1 MNSNNDGIAT
11 NSPRL
16 LRVEEMNIA
25 QLQDLCGK
33 NAQDGGWHEDR
44 PNDYDTTALRFWQMS
59 KIMLM
64 VSELSEGV
72 EELRNGW
79 HASVTYYNTTDDGHT
94 TVQNWVDGVPKMKPE
109 GLPSELA
116 DTIIRILDFC
126 WTEDIDIQS
135 IIQEKLDFNKTRG
148 HKHGRVA

>member
-1 MNSNNDGIAT
+1 MNSSNDGFAT
-11 NSPRL
+11 NSPQTP
-16 LRVEEMNIA
+16 RVEDMNIA
-25 QLQDLCGK
+25 ALQELCGE
-33 NAQDGGWHEDR
+33 NAQAGGWHEDR
-44 PNDYDTTALRFWQMS
+44 PNDHGVGGETALRFWQMS

-72 EELRNGW
+72 EELRNGKG
-79 HASVTYYNTTDDGHT
+79 AAETYYPGEPNASGL
-94 TVQNWVDGVPKMKPE
+94 KKPE

-116 DTIIRILDFC
+116 DTVIRVLDFC
-126 WTEDIDIQS
+126 FTEEIDLQS

>member
-1 MNSNNDGIAT
+1 MIFMSENAT
-11 NSPRL
+11 NAPKVPR
-16 LRVEEMNIA
+16 VYEMNISD
-25 QLQDLCGK
+25 LQELCGK
-33 NAQDGGWHEDR
+33 NAQAGGWHEDR
-44 PNDYDTTALRFWQMS
+44 PSNFDTTALRFWQMS

-79 HASVTYYNTTDDGHT
+79 HATTTHYNTPEGGQT
-94 TVQNWVDGVPKMKPE
+94 TVQRWVDGVPKLKPE

-116 DTIIRILDFC
+116 DTVIRVLDFC
-126 WTEDIDIQS
+126 FTEEIDLQS
-135 IIQEKLDFNKTRG
+135 IIQEKLGFNKTRG

>member
-11 NSPRL
+11 SSPQVP
-16 LRVEEMNIA
+16 RVYEMNIA
-25 QLQDLCGK
+25 ALQELCGK
-33 NAQDGGWHEDR
+33 NAQAGGWHEDR
-44 PNDYDTTALRFWQMS
+44 PNDHGVGGETALRFWQMS

-72 EELRNGW
+72 EELRNGKG
-79 HASVTYYNTTDDGHT
+79 AAETYYPTLDAECES
-94 TVQNWVDGVPKMKPE
+94 GVHKLASHKPE

-116 DTIIRILDFC
+116 DTVIRVLDFC
-126 WTEDIDIQS
+126 YTEKIDLQS

-148 HKHGRVA
+148 HKHGRVV